1 MKFELEIELGND
13 AMKTPRHVRQALQE
27 VITKLKADG
36 FGQKCANGTCAE
48 SIRDQNGNTVGYYK
62 YRKQT

>member
-13 AMKTPRHVRQALQE
+13 AMKTPRNVGRALKE
-27 VITKLKADG
+27 VAAKLTREG

-48 SIRDQNGNTVGYYK
+48 SIRDINGNTVGYFK
-62 YRKQT
+62 CRKQT